1 MLKMDKNEIAKDSI
15 EFIKEQCEKYPD
27 ENKISRYLL
36 DYISRSIQNAW
47 DAGKMEV
54 LEKIVGSKK

>member
-1 MLKMDKNEIAKDSI
+1 MARDEIAKDSI
-15 EFIKEQCEKYPD
+15 EFIKEQCEKYPN
-27 ENKISRYLL
+27 ENRVSRYLM

>member
-1 MLKMDKNEIAKDSI
+1 MARDEIAKDSI
-15 EFIKEQCEKYPD
+15 EFIKEQCEKYPN
-27 ENKISRYLL
+27 ENRVSRYLM
-36 DYISRSIQNAW
+36 DYISRSIENAW

>member
-1 MLKMDKNEIAKDSI
+1 MARDEIAKDSI
-15 EFIKEQCEKYPD
+15 EFRKEQFEKYPN
-27 ENKISRYLL
+27 ENRVSRYLM
-36 DYISRSIQNAW
+36 DYISRSIENAW

>member
-1 MLKMDKNEIAKDSI
+1 MARDEIAKDSI
-15 EFIKEQCEKYPD
+15 EFIKEQCEKYPN
-27 ENKISRYLL
+27 ENRVSRYLM
-36 DYISRSIQNAW
+36 DYIYRSIENAW